1 MIKIEGDI
9 YLFTMRDV
17 GYYSFLGF
25 NVIGNF
31 EKNYV
36 SIFNISLDLVGL
48 EKKNKKS
55 FEEFI
60 EFKDRILSQIVETFY
75 FAK

>member
-1 MIKIEGDI
+1 MV
-9 YLFTMRDV
+9 DV

-25 NVIGNF
+25 NVIANF

-36 SIFNISLDLVGL
+36 LIFNISLDLVGL

-60 EFKDRILSQIVETFY
+60 EFKDRILFQIVETFY